1 LDASEKLIEA
11 ARLPDEIKA
20 LEGRLQD
27 YEGKLEYYLSRLP
40 NITHETVPPGRDEND
55 NVVVRVW
62 GEKPSFNFKPMDHI
76 DLGLKL
82 DLIDVER
89 AAKVSGARFAY
100 LKNEASLL
108 EFAIVRYALEKV
120 VKEGFIPVIPPVLV
134 KREAMYGAGFLPLGE
149 DDVYWIRGEDLCLA
163 GTAEIPL
170 AAMHM
175 GEILD
180 EDDLPLYYTGFST
193 CFRTEAGAH
202 GRDTKGIFRVHQFD
216 KLELFKF
223 TTPEASW
230 EEHEKLIG
238 TVEQIYRGLNLHYRI
253 VNVCSGEL
261 GVSAAKK
268 YDLEVWLPGQG
279 KYREVVS
286 CSNCTDYQARRL
298 NIRCRKDPREKP
310 RFVHTL
316 NSTAVAVGRVLVAIF
331 ENYQRE
337 DGSIRVPDAL
347 TPYLGF
353 REITADKNYSR

>member
-1 LDASEKLIEA
+1 MAKA
-11 ARLPDEIKA
+11 AKIPAEIKT
-20 LEGRLQD
+20 LEKRLQD
-27 YEGKLEYYLSRLP
+27 YERKLEYYLSRLP
-40 NITHETVPPGRDEND
+40 NLTHETVPLGKDESD
-55 NVVVRVW
+55 NVVVKVW
-62 GEKPSFNFKPMDHI
+62 GERPQFSFKPKDHI
-76 DLGLKL
+76 DLGINLN
-82 DLIDVER
+82 LIDIER

-100 LKNEASLL
+100 LKHEATLL
-108 EFAIVRYALEKV
+108 EFALIKYALEEV
-120 VKEGFIPVIPPVLV
+120 VKDGFIPVIPPVLV

-149 DDVYWIRGEDLCLA
+149 DDIYWIKGEDLCLA
-163 GTAEIPL
+163 GTAEVPL

-175 GEILD
+175 NEILD
-180 EDDLPLYYTGFST
+180 EDMLPLYYTGFST

-223 TTPEASW
+223 TTPETSW
-230 EEHEKLIG
+230 EEHEKLIE
-238 TVEQIYRGLNLHYRI
+238 TVERIYKGLRLHYRI

-261 GVSAAKK
+261 GVAAAKK

-298 NIRCRKDPREKP
+298 NIRYRKDLKEKP

-316 NSTAVAVGRVLVAIF
+316 NSTAIAVGRVLVAIF

-337 DGSIRVPDAL
+337 DGSIGIPEVL

-353 REITADKNYSR
+353 REITTDKTINR